1 MITIRLP
8 DSGEATLHG
17 GHWQA
22 TDRRLESLLNA
33 MRAPR
38 QSELDDTDS
47 FEAAVVSKILGA
59 VIIQQRDD

>member
-22 TDRRLESLLNA
+22 TDSRLESLLNA
-33 MRAPR
+33 MRAPW
-38 QSELDDTDS
+38 QCELADTDS
-47 FEAAVVSKILGA
+47 YEAAVVSKVLGA
-59 VIIQQRDD
+59 VIIQQHED